1 MKAPDMVEKW
11 GEEVAKRG
19 FSQVPNYLIMLNQFI
34 DEDKRLSPL
43 ELLILIELVGVWWK
57 KEELPYPSMKTLAVR
72 CGTSERQ
79 VVRAISRLEKDE
91 RLKREKRRS
100 KGLISSNAYDLLP
113 LVERL
118 REVAKAFPNAFPR
131 TIR

>member
-91 RLKREKRRS
+91 LLKREKRRS

>member
-57 KEELPYPSMKTLAVR
+57 KDELPYPSMKTLAVR

-91 RLKREKRRS
+91 LLKREKRRS
-100 KGLISSNAYDLLP
+100 KGLISSNAYDLSP